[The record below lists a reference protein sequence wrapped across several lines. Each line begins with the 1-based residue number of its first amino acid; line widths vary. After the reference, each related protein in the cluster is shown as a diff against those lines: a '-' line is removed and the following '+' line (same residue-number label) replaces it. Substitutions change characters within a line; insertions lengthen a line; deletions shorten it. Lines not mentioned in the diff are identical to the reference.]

1 MSNQL
6 DSFAT
11 EVDVWIEENC
21 PKSMRTSM
29 PVSEQVWAS
38 AEIKF
43 PNDDSKSWFDAM
55 VSKGWCTPDW
65 PVESGGGGVS
75 FEEAK
80 ILRSRLKFFGCR
92 PAQINFGIS
101 MLGPV
106 ILEFGTDVQKKEFL
120 PKISRGEIWWC
131 QGFSEPG
138 AGSDLANVSTSAKL
152 VRNEYN
158 ISAS

>member
-11 EVDVWIEENC
+11 EVDAWIEENC
-21 PKSMRTSM
+21 PQSMKTSM

-38 AEIKF
+38 SEIKF
-43 PNDDSKSWFDAM
+43 PTADSKSWFDAM
-55 VSKGWCTPDW
+55 VSKGWCTPEW
-65 PVESGGGGVS
+65 PVEYGGGGLS

-106 ILEFGTDVQKKEFL
+106 ILEFGTDDQKKEFL

-138 AGSDLANVSTSAKL
+138 AGSDLANVSTSANL
-152 VRNEYN
+152 RAM
-158 ISAS
+158 ST

>member
-1 MSNQL
+1 MINKL

-11 EVDVWIEENC
+11 EVDAWIEENC
-21 PKSMRTSM
+21 PKSMRTPM

-38 AEIKF
+38 SEIKF
-43 PNDDSKSWFDAM
+43 PTADSKIWFDAM
-55 VSKGWCTPDW
+55 VSKGWCTPEW
-65 PVESGGGGVS
+65 PVEYGGGGLS

-106 ILEFGTDVQKKEFL
+106 ILEFGTDDQKKEFYQ
-120 PKISRGEIWWC
+120 KFQE
-131 QGFSEPG
+131 
-138 AGSDLANVSTSAKL
+138 
-152 VRNEYN
+152 VRFGGVRDSQSQELDQ
-158 ISAS
+158 I